1 MKGPSWFDQVKG
13 WPAGDV
19 ATRFGLEIVRRG
31 ADVSFPC
38 PVCLKARRHTK
49 GSDKRAAAK
58 VTHGGSGWW
67 CEPCGE
73 KGSAV
78 DLAAAVVT
86 GKTGDHDPAVWAD
99 VRRACAEL
107 GLCDADQG
115 DGRPPPARAYVPPP
129 PMPPAAPLERLP
141 SAEVAALWAASARL
155 DSVPPWDN
163 FDWCG
168 EARRFIA
175 SRALDVATLAMH
187 DAARILP
194 PVDRYSWPAWWP
206 SSWSKVWR
214 VVVPLFDASGAMV
227 ALQARAIVANDGP
240 KTRNPMGSGV
250 VAGTFFA
257 DQGGLEV
264 LRGSYAGPGVTVVE
278 GLTDYLAAAQLV
290 AGLSPERRPAA
301 LGIVAGSARALVAT
315 NVKTSWRL
323 NVLTDNDEQGER
335 YFREVVAALPALDGF
350 RVRLEPLEGKRADLG
365 DYLRQHR
372 DMAVKA
378 VTCGMEQT
386 HGE

>member
-1 MKGPSWFDQVKG
+1 M
-13 WPAGDV
+13 
-19 ATRFGLEIVRRG
+19 
-31 ADVSFPC
+31 
-38 PVCLKARRHTK
+38 
-49 GSDKRAAAK
+49 
-58 VTHGGSGWW
+58 
-67 CEPCGE
+67 
-73 KGSAV
+73 
-78 DLAAAVVT
+78 
-86 GKTGDHDPAVWAD
+86 
-99 VRRACAEL
+99 
-107 GLCDADQG
+107 
-115 DGRPPPARAYVPPP
+115 
-129 PMPPAAPLERLP
+129 
-141 SAEVAALWAASARL
+141 
-155 DSVPPWDN
+155 
-163 FDWCG
+163 
-168 EARRFIA
+168 
-175 SRALDVATLAMH
+175 
-187 DAARILP
+187 
-194 PVDRYSWPAWWP
+194 
-206 SSWSKVWR
+206 
-214 VVVPLFDASGAMV
+214 
-227 ALQARAIVANDGP
+227 
-240 KTRNPMGSGV
+240 
-250 VAGTFFA
+250 
-257 DQGGLEV
+257 